1 VGISVAVLF
10 GIPPYS
16 GYVGHMKQ
24 AKISDLKNNL
34 SRYIAYVRKGGVV
47 RVLDRERPV
56 ADLVPL
62 TRAEQGTGEIDAI
75 LADLERKGVVSR
87 GTGVLPKG
95 FFDRPLPKGAA
106 SVVAALLD
114 ERRDGR

>member
-1 VGISVAVLF
+1 
-10 GIPPYS
+10 
-16 GYVGHMKQ
+16 M
-24 AKISDLKNNL
+24 
-34 SRYIAYVRKGGVV
+34 
-47 RVLDRERPV
+47 DRERPV

-62 TRAEQGTGEIDAI
+62 NRAEQGDGEIDAI

-95 FFDRPLPKGAA
+95 FFTRALPVAAA
-106 SVVAALLD
+106 SVVGALID

>member
-1 VGISVAVLF
+1 
-10 GIPPYS
+10 
-16 GYVGHMKQ
+16 MKQ

-47 RVLDRERPV
+47 RVMDRERPV

-62 TRAEQGTGEIDAI
+62 TRSEQGDGEMGAI

-87 GTGVLPKG
+87 GTDSLPKG
-95 FFDRPLPKGAA
+95 FFDRALPTAA
-106 SVVAALLD
+106 TSVVAALLD